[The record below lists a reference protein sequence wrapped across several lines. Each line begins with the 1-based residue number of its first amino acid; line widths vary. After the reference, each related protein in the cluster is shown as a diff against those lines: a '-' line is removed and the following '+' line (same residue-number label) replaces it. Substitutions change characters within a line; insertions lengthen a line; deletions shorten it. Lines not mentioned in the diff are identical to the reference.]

1 MEDAELLGAW
11 RAGDTTA
18 GQAFFERYYDA
29 LHRFFDNKTSGETAD
44 LVQETLEACVA
55 GRDRIRASTSVRGY
69 LFGIAYNVLRRHYE
83 RTRLAGERFDPD
95 AQSVADAG
103 AGPGTM
109 AAKGEA
115 QRRLLECLRQIP
127 LNLQVVLELFYWE
140 EMTSA
145 AIADALGEPHG
156 TIRTRLRRAR
166 ELLRVAIEATK
177 DPGTDT
183 SATDA
188 DLDGWA
194 AQVRAAQ
201 DAPLPAQ

>member
-1 MEDAELLGAW
+1 MEEADLLGAW
-11 RAGDTTA
+11 RAGDTAA
-18 GQAFFERYYDA
+18 GQAFFERHYDA

-83 RTRLAGERFDPD
+83 RTRLAGERFDPE

-115 QRRLLECLRQIP
+115 QRRLLEGLRRIP
-127 LNLQVVLELFYWE
+127 LELQVVLELFYWE

-156 TIRTRLRRAR
+156 TIRTRVRRAR
-166 ELLRVAIEATK
+166 QLLRIAIETTTE
-177 DPGTDT
+177 PGGDA

-188 DLDGWA
+188 DLDEWA
-194 AQVRAAQ
+194 AQIRAAQ
-201 DAPLPAQ
+201 DGPHPSQ

>member
-1 MEDAELLGAW
+1 MEDATLLQAW
-11 RAGDTTA
+11 RAGDQAA
-18 GQAFFERYYDA
+18 GQAFFERHYDA

-55 GRDRIRASTSVRGY
+55 GRDRIRASSSVRGY

-83 RTRLAGERFDPD
+83 RTRLAGERFDPE

-103 AGPGTM
+103 AGPGTL
-109 AAKGEA
+109 AAKDEA
-115 QRRLLECLRQIP
+115 QRILLEGLRRIP

-140 EMTSA
+140 EMTSS

-166 ELLRVAIEATK
+166 TLLRAAVEALYDGAVATPC
-177 DPGTDT
+177 DDT
-183 SATDA
+183 NLDA
-188 DLDGWA
+188 WA
-194 AQVRAAQ
+194 SQIRAGQ
-201 DAPLPAQ
+201 